1 MLGYSTWAFG
11 VQRCCLVTQRYYKSP
26 LFLLIF
32 FGEGIVF
39 KDTISKPVFLNL
51 PHYPRLRNGLVEI
64 C

>member
-32 FGEGIVF
+32 FGEGIGIRQF
-39 KDTISKPVFLNL
+39 I
-51 PHYPRLRNGLVEI
+51 LVTV
-64 C
+64 

>member
-32 FGEGIVF
+32 FGEGIV
-39 KDTISKPVFLNL
+39 NL
-51 PHYPRLRNGLVEI
+51 LGSSARCAGATS
-64 C
+64 